1 MTNTKTGQNKTA
13 DSVSIDG
20 VDHINIYSRGN
31 TELGRQLSHFAH
43 SPFIHPFYGPFESME
58 GFWYWMRAGNHLRA
72 KGLQDDKLRYLSG
85 YKAKQYGKN
94 FPIQRYE
101 HFKEDILAANYQ
113 KILQHRTL
121 HNLLVESTLPF
132 RHYYM
137 FGPGNV
143 IVQPRDSNWLVTGFE
158 DIRQAL
164 KQDRVPDCWATAA
177 ARYTSQIVDNQ

>member
-1 MTNTKTGQNKTA
+1 
-13 DSVSIDG
+13 
-20 VDHINIYSRGN
+20 
-31 TELGRQLSHFAH
+31 
-43 SPFIHPFYGPFESME
+43 
-58 GFWYWMRAGNHLRA
+58 MRAGNHLRA